1 MRTDPT
7 LEPLA
12 YRVNDALR
20 VAGIGRTKLYE
31 LINSGQLA
39 TRKIGKR
46 TLIPAD
52 SLKALVGLDQAA

>member
-1 MRTDPT
+1 MRT
-7 LEPLA
+7 EQEFQPLA

-31 LINSGQLA
+31 LIRDGALPV
-39 TRKIGKR
+39 RKIGKR

-52 SLKALVGLDQAA
+52 ALRALVGLEEAA